1 MVNEDS
7 LFGIVRDGLMRW
19 LRTRHALISIVGTFV
34 LMAGLAWLFSYQA
47 GAFPAQDPY
56 NVEPTTISG
65 TGPTNAEYLTE
76 TQSGRAIEGQEPTPE
91 PFDLAGDVIWV
102 MEVALSFTDENP
114 DRTQRFTNEP
124 DTFEVTV
131 VFPDGES
138 ETKSASSSYPNPG
151 TILFNFN
158 WTGDGGIDWTED
170 GGNSV
175 EVIVLCTEA
184 GNQHPLFNPFG
195 FREVEDTGNDY
206 TLSVYYGFTEY
217 D

>member
-1 MVNEDS
+1 MAREDS
-7 LFGIVRDGLMRW
+7 LLWIVVDGLMKW
-19 LRTRHALISIVGTFV
+19 LKTRHAMFSILGTFI

-47 GAFPAQDPY
+47 EAFPAKDPY
-56 NVEPTTISG
+56 NEGSIPNGG
-65 TGPTNAEYLTE
+65 TGPSNAEYLTE
-76 TQSGRAIEGQEPTPE
+76 TQSGWANEGQLMPPI
-91 PFDLAGDVIWV
+91 PIDLAGDVIWV
-102 MEVALSFTDENP
+102 MEVALTFTDEDP
-114 DRTQRFTNEP
+114 DRAQRFTNEP

-131 VFPDGES
+131 LFPDGET
-138 ETKSASSSYPNPG
+138 ETKSASGTNTNPG
-151 TILFNFN
+151 NILFNYN

-170 GGNSV
+170 GGNIV
-175 EVIVLCTEA
+175 EVTVTCTEA

>member
-1 MVNEDS
+1 MVNEGS
-7 LFGIVRDGLMRW
+7 LFGIVKDGLMKW
-19 LRTRHALISIVGTFV
+19 LKTRHAMFSILGTFA

-47 GAFPAQDPY
+47 EAFPAQDPY

-76 TQSGRAIEGQEPTPE
+76 TQSGRANEGQPE
-91 PFDLAGDVIWV
+91 NEIFDLAGDVIWV

-114 DRTQRFTNEP
+114 DRAQRFTNEP

-131 VFPDGES
+131 MFPDGES
-138 ETKSASSSYPNPG
+138 DTKSASSSYPNPG